1 MTGSAQGI
9 VDTWLRLEY
18 QRQMHDLRDI
28 YTLSESLLAQKSS
41 YTYTKKGGVS
51 HISMTPRLTPLE
63 KVRGRVELPF
73 QDLQSHT
80 LPLCYLTG
88 GV

>member
-1 MTGSAQGI
+1 MTSATFVCTYLFGESPGTEII
-9 VDTWLRLEY
+9 VYLYE
-18 QRQMHDLRDI
+18 
-28 YTLSESLLAQKSS
+28 
-41 YTYTKKGGVS
+41 KGGVS